1 MTMSLKYMAND
12 IKAGFFVFL
21 LALPLCLG
29 ISIASGFPP
38 VAGIY
43 TAVIGG
49 IIGSIIG
56 SARLTIKGP
65 AAGLIVIV
73 LGAVTEL
80 GMGDAY
86 SGYQKTLAVGCV
98 AAALQI
104 VFGLVRGGLIG
115 ELIPSSVIHGMLS
128 AIGVIIIAK
137 QIHTMFGIIPNA
149 KSPLGLLGEFPTNL
163 PHLNPEVFL
172 IGGLTIASLFF
183 WPKINNPITK
193 KIPAPIVALAISM
206 SLGFYFDFEHIHTY
220 SFLSQNY
227 TVDPKLLISLPESF
241 LGAITFPD
249 FSAITSFT
257 SIKYIVMFSLVG
269 SIESLLT
276 VNAVDSIDP
285 ERKTSDL
292 NRDLLATGVGNF
304 LASAVG
310 GLPMISEIVRSKANV
325 DAGAKSSTANFSHG
339 VFLLVS
345 VMLFPQVLH
354 MIPTATLAAMLVF
367 TGFRLASPHE
377 FSHNYKIGIDQFVP
391 FMATFILTLA
401 VDLLVG
407 VLVGL
412 ALQLILNISRGITL
426 KHLFHVEALHHS
438 SDENEYH
445 VEVLSP
451 VLFTNTFKFKK
462 MLEQIGPESKKV
474 VLNFNSAKVIEYP
487 VFHLID
493 TYAKNNGKIIELR
506 GLDSHQRVS
515 THEHC
520 TRIKKAQ

>member
-1 MTMSLKYMAND
+1 MTMSLKYLAND

-49 IIGSIIG
+49 IIGSLLG

-80 GMGDAY
+80 GMGDPY
-86 SGYQKTLAVGCV
+86 SGYQKALAVGCV
-98 AAALQI
+98 AAGLQI

-137 QIHTMFGIIPNA
+137 QIHTMFGIVPTA
-149 KSPLGLLGEFPTNL
+149 KSPLGLLGEFPGNL

-193 KIPAPIVALAISM
+193 KIPAPIIALAISM
-206 SLGFYFDFEHIHTY
+206 TLGFYFDFEHVHTY

-227 TVDPKLLISLPESF
+227 SVDPKLLISLPESF

-285 ERKTSDL
+285 DRKTSDL
-292 NRDLLATGVGNF
+292 NRDLLATGVANL
-304 LASAVG
+304 LAAIVG

-325 DAGAKSSTANFSHG
+325 DAGAKSSSANFSHG
-339 VFLLVS
+339 VFLLIS
-345 VMLFPQVLH
+345 VMMFPQILH

-377 FSHNYKIGIDQFVP
+377 FSHNYKIGVDQFVP
-391 FMATFILTLA
+391 FMTTFVLTLA

-407 VLVGL
+407 VIVGL
-412 ALQLILNISRGITL
+412 VLQLILNISRGITL
-426 KHLFHVEALHHS
+426 KHLFHIEATDASPNADEHHL
-438 SDENEYH
+438 NI
-445 VEVLSP
+445 LSP

-462 MLEQIGPESKKV
+462 MLDQIGPDKKKV
-474 VLNFNSAKVIEYP
+474 VFNFASAKVVEYP
-487 VFHLID
+487 VFHIIEN
-493 TYAKNNGKIIELR
+493 YAKNNGKTVELH
-506 GLDSHQRVS
+506 GLDSHKRVS
-515 THEHC
+515 SHAHC
-520 TRIKKAQ
+520 TRVKKAS

>member
-1 MTMSLKYMAND
+1 MTMSLKYMAAD
-12 IKAGFFVFL
+12 LKAGFFVFL

-49 IIGSIIG
+49 IIGSLLG

-80 GMGDAY
+80 GMGDPY
-86 SGYQKTLAVGCV
+86 TGYQKVLAVGCV

-104 VFGLVRGGLIG
+104 VFGAVRGGLIG

-137 QIHTMFGIIPNA
+137 QIHTVLGVVPA
-149 KSPLGLLGEFPTNL
+149 SSSPLALLAELPFNL
-163 PHLNPEVFL
+163 IKLNPEVFL
-172 IGGLTIASLFF
+172 IGALTIASLVF
-183 WPKINNPITK
+183 WPKINNKFTK
-193 KIPAPIVALAISM
+193 IIPAPIIALSFSM
-206 SLGFYFDFEHIHTY
+206 FLGFYFDFEHLHTY
-220 SFLSQNY
+220 NFLNQNY
-227 TVDPKLLISLPESF
+227 TVDPKLLINLPASF
-241 LGAITFPD
+241 LGAITYPD
-249 FSAITSFT
+249 FSSIMSFT
-257 SIKYIVMFSLVG
+257 SLKYILMFSLVG

-285 ERKTSDL
+285 ERKTSNLD
-292 NRDLLATGVGNF
+292 RDLLATGVANF
-304 LASAVG
+304 LASAIG

-325 DAGAKSSTANFSHG
+325 DAGAKSATANFSHG
-339 VFLLVS
+339 VFLLIS
-345 VMLFPQVLH
+345 VMMFPQILH

-377 FSHNYKIGIDQFVP
+377 FSHNYKIGLDQFVP
-391 FMATFILTLA
+391 FMTTFVLTLA

-407 VLVGL
+407 VVAGL
-412 ALQLILNISRGITL
+412 MLQLILNISRGISL
-426 KHLFHVEALHHS
+426 KHLFHVEGENQVVNDEEHHLYV
-438 SDENEYH
+438 NG
-445 VEVLSP
+445 P
-451 VLFTNTFKFKK
+451 ILFTNTFKFKK
-462 MLEQIGPESKKV
+462 MLDKIGPETKKV
-474 VLNFNSAKVIEYP
+474 VFNFSSSKVVEYP
-487 VFHLID
+487 VFKLLD
-493 TYAKNNGKIIELR
+493 TYGKNNGKIIEIR
-506 GLDSHQRVS
+506 GLDSHESVS
-515 THEHC
+515 NHEHS

>member
-115 ELIPSSVIHGMLS
+115 ELIPSCVIHGMLS

-163 PHLNPEVFL
+163 PH
-172 IGGLTIASLFF
+172 
-183 WPKINNPITK
+183 
-193 KIPAPIVALAISM
+193 
-206 SLGFYFDFEHIHTY
+206 
-220 SFLSQNY
+220 
-227 TVDPKLLISLPESF
+227 
-241 LGAITFPD
+241 
-249 FSAITSFT
+249 
-257 SIKYIVMFSLVG
+257 
-269 SIESLLT
+269 
-276 VNAVDSIDP
+276 
-285 ERKTSDL
+285 
-292 NRDLLATGVGNF
+292 
-304 LASAVG
+304 
-310 GLPMISEIVRSKANV
+310 
-325 DAGAKSSTANFSHG
+325 
-339 VFLLVS
+339 
-345 VMLFPQVLH
+345 
-354 MIPTATLAAMLVF
+354 
-367 TGFRLASPHE
+367 
-377 FSHNYKIGIDQFVP
+377 
-391 FMATFILTLA
+391 
-401 VDLLVG
+401 
-407 VLVGL
+407 
-412 ALQLILNISRGITL
+412 
-426 KHLFHVEALHHS
+426 
-438 SDENEYH
+438 
-445 VEVLSP
+445 
-451 VLFTNTFKFKK
+451 
-462 MLEQIGPESKKV
+462 
-474 VLNFNSAKVIEYP
+474 
-487 VFHLID
+487 
-493 TYAKNNGKIIELR
+493 
-506 GLDSHQRVS
+506 
-515 THEHC
+515 
-520 TRIKKAQ
+520 